1 MGFVRRLLALS
12 GVAFFFASC
21 GDDKGSSILD
31 ELMLADYVVNGS
43 DDLKE
48 CNDDREGMTAYLKDA
63 DSLLICRN
71 GDWVF
76 YDSTDSGNSSSS
88 TKYSAD
94 SDESSSS
101 RRGVE
106 DEYISG
112 MSPFANISTV
122 FVRELDGE
130 TLEEADHVYRGW
142 STGGFGGYEVMGVT
156 LASPYAV
163 VEISG
168 NYRLGVTGKSS
179 DIPVSLKALVD
190 LSERSSVNVNLLTHL
205 EFARVRSLVASGE
218 SVADAKQQAETEI
231 LEAFGLEGSVE
242 NFGDLD
248 IASFSE
254 GSAILLAI
262 DVILQGGTSD
272 MQLLLRLNNLANDIE
287 RNGKWNDSTA
297 KAEMADWA
305 MQTDLSGW
313 LATVRKNMAAW
324 DVGEIANFEKYVR
337 MFWVNVLGLGECNAK
352 KEGEIAKVTNK
363 LSMYY
368 ESRNRFLCSDGD
380 WVMSVKPDF
389 EDWEAEEDGSIRWS
403 ETGDCYKYDEALEQ
417 WVLAT
422 PREQTLGLGGCTEH
436 RNGLVLKS
444 YMDYSYYRCSDIG
457 WQNVSKQDYDTYGHE
472 CAPDNEGEVAL
483 LGDENY
489 ATYYICRSD
498 GWDEALEI
506 EYDTYGLDCASKN
519 VGDVKYGVV
528 TTDKRYYCAANGWVH
543 FDEWSWDVPTET
555 RLKPNI
561 NYGTLVDSRDGQEY
575 RTIVVGTQEW
585 MAENLNY
592 KTSSG
597 SLCYGDTS
605 EYCGVAGRLYTWS
618 TAYYSSVC
626 PTGWHLPKQS
636 EFTTLMNALGGYLVA
651 GRKMKATSGW
661 GQEGNGTD
669 DVGFTA
675 LPAGHRYGNYY
686 GATYFAYACYGT
698 MFWTADTYNKDASFV
713 LQLSTEDEARF
724 EYENSTYAAE
734 YVRCVRSAE

>member
-1 MGFVRRLLALS
+1 M
-12 GVAFFFASC
+12 
-21 GDDKGSSILD
+21 
-31 ELMLADYVVNGS
+31 
-43 DDLKE
+43 
-48 CNDDREGMTAYLKDA
+48 
-63 DSLLICRN
+63 
-71 GDWVF
+71 
-76 YDSTDSGNSSSS
+76 
-88 TKYSAD
+88 
-94 SDESSSS
+94 
-101 RRGVE
+101 
-106 DEYISG
+106 
-112 MSPFANISTV
+112 
-122 FVRELDGE
+122 
-130 TLEEADHVYRGW
+130 
-142 STGGFGGYEVMGVT
+142 
-156 LASPYAV
+156 
-163 VEISG
+163 
-168 NYRLGVTGKSS
+168 
-179 DIPVSLKALVD
+179 
-190 LSERSSVNVNLLTHL
+190 
-205 EFARVRSLVASGE
+205 
-218 SVADAKQQAETEI
+218 
-231 LEAFGLEGSVE
+231 
-242 NFGDLD
+242 
-248 IASFSE
+248 
-254 GSAILLAI
+254 
-262 DVILQGGTSD
+262 
-272 MQLLLRLNNLANDIE
+272 
-287 RNGKWNDSTA
+287 
-297 KAEMADWA
+297 
-305 MQTDLSGW
+305 
-313 LATVRKNMAAW
+313 
-324 DVGEIANFEKYVR
+324 
-337 MFWVNVLGLGECNAK
+337 
-352 KEGEIAKVTNK
+352 
-363 LSMYY
+363 
-368 ESRNRFLCSDGD
+368 
-380 WVMSVKPDF
+380 
-389 EDWEAEEDGSIRWS
+389 
-403 ETGDCYKYDEALEQ
+403 
-417 WVLAT
+417 LAT

-555 RLKPNI
+555 RLKLNI
-561 NYGTLVDSRDGQEY
+561 TFGTLVDSRDGQEY
-575 RTIVVGTQEW
+575 RTIVVGSQEW

-661 GQEGNGTD
+661 SQEGNGTD

-675 LPAGHRYGNYY
+675 LPAGHQYGNYY
-686 GATYFAYACYGT
+686 GATYFAYARYGT

-734 YVRCVRSAE
+734 YVRCLRSAE